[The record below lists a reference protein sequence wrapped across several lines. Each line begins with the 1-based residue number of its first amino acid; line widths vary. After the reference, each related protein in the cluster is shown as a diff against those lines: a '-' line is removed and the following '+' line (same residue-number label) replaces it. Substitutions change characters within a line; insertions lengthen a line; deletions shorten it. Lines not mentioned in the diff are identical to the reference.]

1 MYTSIYLVCFKLILR
16 VMFQERATVESK
28 KKNVFKKAVEHMS
41 IYSIIHLARKIQ
53 MSHYLITTQQ
63 YFLNICYKLQFQKSS
78 QNMFLVNKRNCLPFS
93 RCSSMHPSVHLEA
106 LLYTYLKCD
115 RCHYKTKAVFLYQR
129 VTFISIFVLMF
140 PFNFVLLSNST
151 TRKRSFVSI
160 NGLIII

>member
-28 KKNVFKKAVEHMS
+28 KKKKKVFKKAVEHMS

-93 RCSSMHPSVHLEA
+93 TCSSMHPSVHLEA

-115 RCHYKTKAVFLYQR
+115 RCHYKTKAVFSLPKSDFHQHFCLN
-129 VTFISIFVLMF
+129 V
-140 PFNFVLLSNST
+140 PF
-151 TRKRSFVSI
+151 
-160 NGLIII
+160 